1 MEVVIAEN
9 AGFCFGVKEAM
20 TKTFSAI
27 HKNKN
32 GKIYTYG
39 PLIHNNQ
46 VIHKL
51 ETMGVLS
58 IDNLKDAKD
67 HVLIIRSHGVPLKV
81 YDLAKDYNI
90 EIIDATC
97 PFVRKVQKLAKEYYE
112 KGYSIVILGNPRH
125 PEVIGING
133 WCNNRAYIIE
143 DITDLERISN
153 YDRIC
158 LLAQTTV
165 TLELWN
171 LVVNEIKKKAVV
183 FDKFNTICT
192 ATKERQSSCE
202 EVAKQVD
209 AMIVIG
215 GYHSSNTQK
224 LLQIS
229 KKYCQNTYHI
239 ETAEELP
246 IDHIKHLNK
255 IGVTAGAS
263 TPDWI
268 IKEAIEKMN
277 NMEQQD
283 NAMMNMMEEI
293 ENSFRMPRRGSTV
306 KGKVIHVSENEIMV
320 NIGYKSDGI
329 IPKTEISND
338 PLVNPH
344 DIAKEGDEIEVYVL
358 KMDDGEGNVL
368 LSKRRIDVEKN
379 WKDIEESAEDKST
392 IQVKV
397 LETVKGG
404 VIAVYKE
411 IKGFIPASQ
420 LSTNYVDNLQKFV
433 GEQLNVQVI
442 DLNKAKKKVVFS
454 RRAVIEQENAKKR
467 QELWES
473 IQKNDVVEGEVKRIT
488 NFGAFVDIGGI
499 DGLVHISD
507 LSWGRVHHPSEIVK
521 VGDKVK
527 VIVLDFDKENNKI
540 SLGLKQMMEEPWENI
555 NEKYRIGD
563 IVEGKIVRLVDFGAF
578 VELEPGVDG
587 LVHISQISDRHIAK
601 PSEEVQVGQRVKV
614 KIIDLNKESRRIG
627 LSIKEAVENSNIEDI
642 QKNNDDEPTTIGE
655 ILKSKE

>member
-1 MEVVIAEN
+1 MIAEN

-143 DITDLERISN
+143 DITDLEKISN

-268 IKEAIEKMN
+268 IKEAIKKMN

-368 LSKRRIDVEKN
+368 LSKRRIDIEKN

-473 IQKNDVVEGEVKRIT
+473 IQKDDVVEGEVKRIT